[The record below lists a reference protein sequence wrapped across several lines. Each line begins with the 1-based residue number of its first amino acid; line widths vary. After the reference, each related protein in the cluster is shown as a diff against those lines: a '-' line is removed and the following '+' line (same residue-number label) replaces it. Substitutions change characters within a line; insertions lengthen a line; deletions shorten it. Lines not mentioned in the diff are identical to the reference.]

1 MAAFRGL
8 LEAIEPLVAV
18 ITDGLAYAYENVL
31 LPFGK
36 WFLEE
41 LAPVGIEL
49 VTAAIEALTAVLEA
63 IKPFAEWLWENF
75 LQPIAEWTGGVIV
88 TVLEAIA
95 DSLHDIASVINGE
108 LSLTDFIVQLTP
120 LQTLLLG
127 IASALVA
134 VKVAAAGMAL
144 VETIRKI
151 VEYLTKLDLLD
162 APGIIGKLAQ
172 VFTIASSSA
181 YTFSDAMQMVFG
193 PGSILAGIGALVGG
207 GQHQPI

>member
-151 VEYLTKLDLLD
+151 EASVEC
-162 APGIIGKLAQ
+162 
-172 VFTIASSSA
+172 
-181 YTFSDAMQMVFG
+181 
-193 PGSILAGIGALVGG
+193 VGRKIRY
-207 GQHQPI
+207 GQHLPERGASPS

>member
-75 LQPIAEWTGGVIV
+75 LQPIV
-88 TVLEAIA
+88 
-95 DSLHDIASVINGE
+95 
-108 LSLTDFIVQLTP
+108 
-120 LQTLLLG
+120 
-127 IASALVA
+127 
-134 VKVAAAGMAL
+134 
-144 VETIRKI
+144 
-151 VEYLTKLDLLD
+151 
-162 APGIIGKLAQ
+162 
-172 VFTIASSSA
+172 
-181 YTFSDAMQMVFG
+181 
-193 PGSILAGIGALVGG
+193 
-207 GQHQPI
+207 